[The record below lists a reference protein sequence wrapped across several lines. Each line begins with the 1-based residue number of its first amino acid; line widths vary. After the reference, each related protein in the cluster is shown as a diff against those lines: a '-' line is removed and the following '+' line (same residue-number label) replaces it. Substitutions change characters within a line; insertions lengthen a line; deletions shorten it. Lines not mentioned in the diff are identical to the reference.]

1 MAPTQGGHASGK
13 PAASPPISEC
23 IDRLGK
29 GFIKRDSHELREV
42 MNHCAA
48 KLITEEQHAYFL
60 MALIAYIL
68 SKIAQK
74 PRYRDPKVFRN
85 IEVSLA
91 NSLAHAK
98 LNNMTA
104 LNRSLDG
111 LLAAI
116 TELEKV
122 DRRFVTNVVEKG
134 RTKIAA
140 LLYAQGISLNRALV
154 LTGARK
160 QEVLNYSGK
169 TMMADR
175 FGRTLPA
182 SERLKNARRILK

>member
-1 MAPTQGGHASGK
+1 MASTPQPAPAK
-13 PAASPPISEC
+13 PAFPPIFQYL
-23 IDRLGK
+23 DRLAK
-29 GFIKRDSHELREV
+29 GFDKRDAHELREV
-42 MNHCAA
+42 MSQCAS

-68 SKIAQK
+68 SKITQK
-74 PRYRDPKVFRN
+74 PRYKDPKVFKS
-85 IEVSLA
+85 IEVSLGNA
-91 NSLAHAK
+91 LVHAK
-98 LNNMTA
+98 LNNMSA
-104 LNRSLDG
+104 LNKSLED
-111 LLAAI
+111 LLASI

-160 QEVLNYSGK
+160 QEVLNYSGQ

-175 FGRTLPA
+175 FGRTLSA
-182 SERLKNARRILK
+182 SERLKNARKIVK

>member
-1 MAPTQGGHASGK
+1 MAPTSQPGLTK
-13 PAASPPISEC
+13 PVFPPISEY
-23 IDRLGK
+23 IDRLAK
-29 GFIKRDSHELREV
+29 GFNGRDAHALREV
-42 MNHCAA
+42 MGHCAA

-60 MALIAYIL
+60 MALNAYIL
-68 SKIAQK
+68 SKIVQK
-74 PRYRDPKVFRN
+74 PRYKDPKVFKS
-85 IEVSLA
+85 IEVSLGNA
-91 NSLAHAK
+91 LVHAK
-98 LNNMTA
+98 LNNMSA
-104 LNRSLDG
+104 LNQSLES
-111 LLAAI
+111 LLASI

-160 QEVLNYSGK
+160 QDVLNYSGH

-175 FGRTLPA
+175 FGRTLSA
-182 SERLKNARRILK
+182 SERLKNARKIVK

>member
-1 MAPTQGGHASGK
+1 MTPTPQPASVK
-13 PAASPPISEC
+13 SAFPPIFEC
-23 IDRLGK
+23 LDRLAK
-29 GFIKRDSHELREV
+29 GFDKRDAHELREV
-42 MNHCAA
+42 MSYCAG

-68 SKIAQK
+68 SKITQK
-74 PRYRDPKVFRN
+74 PRYKDPKIFKN
-85 IEVSLA
+85 IEVSLGNA
-91 NSLAHAK
+91 LVHAK
-98 LNNMTA
+98 LNNMSA
-104 LNRSLDG
+104 LNKSLDD
-111 LLAAI
+111 LLVGI

-140 LLYAQGISLNRALV
+140 LLYAQGISLNRAMV

-160 QEVLNYSGK
+160 QEVLNYSGH

-175 FGRTLPA
+175 FGRTLSA
-182 SERLKNARRILK
+182 SERLKNARKIVK